1 MFFECFGCKSKH
13 QNQKRR
19 QKGVQTLVPIGLP
32 RLPTKCIMAS
42 LKVRCSGV
50 EISVMKAAMPIL
62 GTKQQ
67 HKGLIKRYTESEIE
81 LEEKILEGDRAA
93 RKSNRQVDREQK
105 KLLFERNRIFLLRN
119 REKLNCNLWPRH
131 EMGIQQHSTSFHH
144 SEKVLNKSS
153 DAKEDFT

>member
-62 GTKQQ
+62 RTKQQ

-81 LEEKILEGDRAA
+81 LEEKILEGDGAA

>member
-13 QNQKRR
+13 QNQNQKRR

-81 LEEKILEGDRAA
+81 LEEKILEGDGAA

-105 KLLFERNRIFLLRN
+105 KLLFERNRIFFIKKQRKA
-119 REKLNCNLWPRH
+119 KLQPL
-131 EMGIQQHSTSFHH
+131 
-144 SEKVLNKSS
+144 
-153 DAKEDFT
+153 AKT